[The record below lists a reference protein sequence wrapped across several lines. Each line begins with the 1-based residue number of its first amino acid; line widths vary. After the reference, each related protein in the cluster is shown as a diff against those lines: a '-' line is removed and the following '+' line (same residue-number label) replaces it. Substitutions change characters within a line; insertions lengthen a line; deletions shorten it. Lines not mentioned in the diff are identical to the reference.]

1 MNALTRKDIYYCD
14 LQHRAVAVY
23 LYLCDRADKD
33 GKCFP
38 SVSTIAAD
46 LKISK
51 STVKRALADLESA
64 DFIRHERRY
73 RVRGGNSSNMYYI
86 ARPP

>member
-1 MNALTRKDIYYCD
+1 M
-14 LQHRAVAVY
+14 Y

-46 LKISK
+46 LKLSR

-64 DFIRHERRY
+64 DFIKHERRY